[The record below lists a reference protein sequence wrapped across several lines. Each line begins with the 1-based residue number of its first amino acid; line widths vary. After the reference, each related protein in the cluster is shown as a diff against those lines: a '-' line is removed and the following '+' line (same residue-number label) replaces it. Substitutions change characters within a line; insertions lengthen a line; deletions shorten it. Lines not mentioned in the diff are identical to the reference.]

1 MTLTR
6 EQIESTPSALREA
19 GRDLAAAIV
28 DAGLQISTA
37 EFVELAANAI
47 RRGRA
52 RPPIDPVTELDSE
65 TRRMFEEGG
74 MTFSPL
80 ASGED
85 VSVVETATEYARLL
99 ADSGT
104 IREVAIRIGLT
115 EGRVRQMRRAREL
128 FSVREDET
136 WRIPWFQIEG
146 DRIVRGLNRVIPE
159 LPPDIHPVAAFRML
173 TLPNPD
179 LELQDTAV
187 SPIAWLRSGADP
199 APIVELA
206 ADL

>member
-1 MTLTR
+1 MLTR

-37 EFVELAANAI
+37 EFVELAAHVI
-47 RRGRA
+47 RRGRVH
-52 RPPIDPVTELDSE
+52 PPIDPVTELDSE

-85 VSVVETATEYARLL
+85 VSVVETATEFARLL

-128 FSVREDET
+128 FSIREDET

-199 APIVELA
+199 SPIVELA